1 MYFSKL
7 LSAVALCS
15 SASALYVPGDADV
28 NVQNKDQTPTALPEE
43 PLNGTAYRPIMHATP
58 SQGWM
63 NDPNGLWYDTK
74 EEVYHVYYQYNPADT
89 VWGVPLYWGHLTS
102 KDLQSWEDHGVA
114 IRPPRNDS
122 GAFSGS
128 AVVDTNNTS
137 GFFND
142 SIDPAQRVVAIWT
155 YNTPE
160 SETQWISYSLDGGYT
175 FIDYANNPVLDLNST
190 QFRDPKVIWHEESQK
205 WIMTVVLSHK
215 YAIQIYSSDNLRE
228 WTLESEF
235 KNHGLLGFQY
245 ECPGLAKIPVSKP
258 ANCEMQLKD
267 VSYPVKNNTDYV
279 WVMFLAINPGGPQG
293 GNFNQYFIGDFD
305 GKKFTPFSEQTR
317 FLDHG
322 KDFYAFQGFYNSQF
336 KDSFLG
342 IAWASNWQYSAYVPT
357 NPWRSSMSLA
367 RKLTVRPY
375 NPTPESVQLV
385 LNSEPVFVPEDMEF
399 NSNFSSWKDLK
410 LTSGKEEV
418 FEFGSTPL
426 GAFEFNLT
434 FTANDTGLSKHSLGD
449 FSIYLEGAKD
459 PDEYLRL
466 GYSTQ
471 AADFFFDRGNSK
483 VSFVRE
489 NPFFT
494 NKMAI
499 NMEPWEIL
507 APGVKVFKVRAI
519 FDVDILELFFNEG
532 TAASTNTY
540 FLTEENHPASLKF
553 KTSVDNVFTVNELS
567 LRQLTF

>member
-1 MYFSKL
+1 MHFSQI

-15 SASALYVPGDADV
+15 SASALYVPGDANV
-28 NVQNKDQTPTALPEE
+28 NVHIKDAAQEASQQEE
-43 PLNGTAYRPIMHATP
+43 KLNGTLYRPLAHATP
-58 SQGWM
+58 DKGWM

-74 EEVYHVYYQYNPADT
+74 EGVYHVYYQYNPDDT
-89 VWGVPLYWGHLTS
+89 VWGLPLYWGHLTS

-122 GAFSGS
+122 GAYSGS
-128 AVVDTNNTS
+128 MVVDYNNTS

-142 SIDPAQRVVAIWT
+142 SIDPAQRAVAIWT

-205 WIMTVVLSHK
+205 WIMTVVLSHQ
-215 YAIQIYSSDNLRE
+215 YSIQIYSSDNLKD

-235 KNHGLLGFQY
+235 KNRGLLGFQY
-245 ECPGLAKIPVSKP
+245 ECPGLAKVPVSKSP
-258 ANCEMQLKD
+258 NSDVQLHD
-267 VSYPVKNNTDYV
+267 ASYPVKNDTDYV

-305 GKKFTPFSEQTR
+305 GKTFTPFSEQTR
-317 FLDHG
+317 FMDHG

-336 KDSFLG
+336 DDGFLG
-342 IAWASNWQYSAYVPT
+342 IAWASNWQYAAYVPT
-357 NPWRSSMSLA
+357 DPWRSSMSFA

-375 NPTPESVQLV
+375 RPTPESVQLI
-385 LNSEPVFVPEDMEF
+385 LNSEPVFNPEALPVET
-399 NSNFSSWKDLK
+399 NYSNLTNVE
-410 LTSGKEEV
+410 LTSEREV
-418 FEFGSTPL
+418 LFDLPSTPT

-434 FTANDTGLSKHSLGD
+434 FTANDTTVTKHSLGD
-449 FSIYLEGAKD
+449 FNIYLQGNKD
-459 PDEYLRL
+459 KDEYLRL

-471 AADFFFDRGNSK
+471 AADFFLDRGNSK
-483 VSFVRE
+483 VPFVHE

-499 NMEPWEIL
+499 NIEPWETV
-507 APGVKVFKVRAI
+507 APGVKVYKVRAI
-519 FDVDILELFFNEG
+519 FDVNILEMFFNEG
-532 TAASTNTY
+532 TSASTNTY
-540 FLTEENHPASLKF
+540 FLSEGNHIGSMKF
-553 KTSVDNVFTVNELS
+553 KTSIDNVFTINELT
-567 LRQLTF
+567 LRQLT